1 MLHYK
6 IGLTAGIAIII
17 ITLTGCAAEP
27 EWAGQN
33 QATFAAMNLIDPD
46 SVCTVDHANTATA
59 SFTVLLTTG
68 LFTGLSH
75 CAGMC
80 GPLVSAFAMRRR
92 TQRQEVSTPLALFQ
106 LGRLTTYTLLG
117 ALFGMTGYLL
127 AALIQQWQG
136 VISIGLGLLMAMM
149 GLSLLGVLPVQH
161 WLTSVA
167 FTRTVSNWIKRLT
180 NSDHSAAPFGLGMA
194 NGLLPCG
201 PIYAMVMLAATSGDP
216 VKGAGIMLLFG
227 LGTLPAM
234 LGIGLSVSQLS
245 LKIRH
250 GLYRVAAI
258 LVVLV
263 GVQLALRGLAL
274 NGQVAHAAIGSVMLW

>member
-1 MLHYK
+1 MMSHRK
-6 IGLTAGIAIII
+6 IGLVAGIAIII
-17 ITLTGCAAEP
+17 MLTGCAAEP
-27 EWAGQN
+27 EWAGQE
-33 QATFAAMNLIDPD
+33 QAAFAAMNIFDPD
-46 SVCTVDHANTATA
+46 SACAIDHTSTATA
-59 SFTVLLTTG
+59 GFAVLLTTG
-68 LFTGLSH
+68 LLTGLSH

-92 TQRQEVSTPLALFQ
+92 TQRQEVSTPLVLFQ

-117 ALFGMTGYLL
+117 ALFGATGYLL

-136 VISIGLGLLMAMM
+136 AISIGLGLLMTVM
-149 GLSLLGVLPVQH
+149 GLSLLGLLPVQH

-167 FTRTVSNWIKRLT
+167 FTRTVSGWIKRLT
-180 NSDHSAAPFGLGMA
+180 NSDHSAAPVGLGMA

-216 VKGAGIMLLFG
+216 IKGAGIMLLFG

-234 LGIGLSVSQLS
+234 LGIGLSVSHLS
-245 LKIRH
+245 LKIRR
-250 GLYRVAAI
+250 GLYQAAAG

-263 GVQLALRGLAL
+263 GMQLAMRGLAL
-274 NGQVAHAAIGSVMLW
+274 NGQVAHAALGSVMLW